1 MRLAS
6 ASTVI
11 VAACLLSAMFCS
23 LSMVR
28 VRADSTTIYVDVRN
42 LNAPDQDG
50 SAAHPFDSI
59 QKGVDAAGN
68 GDTVQ
73 VAPGVYYG
81 EVDIDKSF
89 FSLVGQEGST
99 IIDGNGTGLVGI
111 HIYHVIPDYTENVS
125 ISGFTVRNF
134 VKGITLSRSI
144 YIRLRD
150 DSMVNNTYN
159 FGDYTLQA
167 QDIDT
172 SNTVNGKPIYFWV
185 NQHNEQVPSDAGF
198 VDLTDSSNITVTDLN
213 LTNNVQGL
221 VLKNTT
227 DSLIENV
234 RITNNWDGLY
244 LQRWSNSNTIIDSIV
259 SNNLGLGGMGIYV
272 STSNNNTISNN
283 SISNNYC
290 GLVFDSTVYQDVIGY
305 QPTGNTVMY
314 NVVTGNTVAN
324 NSSVGVELIQSQENL
339 FYDNNFVNN
348 TQQVLSTNSTN
359 AWDNGYE
366 GNYWQDYVGQDL
378 NETGIG
384 DVPYVIDENNLDNH
398 PLMGLFS
405 DFPVTWQE
413 ETYPVIAISNS
424 TISGFY
430 FSQPNKA
437 IGFSVN
443 PSADEGSG
451 FCMVNIP
458 VSLLG
463 GPYTVVLDGVRL
475 TNPLETSNGT
485 NCSLYLTY
493 NDSSHDVKITGTTV
507 VSAHPQ
513 FPSFLLLLFLAAALA
528 AGVVIFGLRKRKSA
542 HASA

>member
-11 VAACLLSAMFCS
+11 VAVCLLSAMFWS
-23 LSMVR
+23 LSMIR
-28 VRADSTTIYVDVRN
+28 VRADSTTIYVDSRN
-42 LNAPDQDG
+42 LNDPGQDG
-50 SAAHPFDSI
+50 SARHPFDSI
-59 QKGVDAAGN
+59 QKGVDAAGS

-89 FSLVGQEGST
+89 ISLVGQEGST
-99 IIDGNGTGLVGI
+99 IIDGNRTGLVGI
-111 HIYHVIPDYTENVS
+111 HVYHVIPDYTENVS

-144 YIRLRD
+144 YMRLRD
-150 DSMVNNTYN
+150 DSMINNTYN
-159 FGDYTLQA
+159 FGDYTFQVH
-167 QDIDT
+167 DIDT

-185 NQHNEQVPSDAGF
+185 NQHDKQVPADAGF
-198 VDLTDSSNITVTDLN
+198 VDLTDSTNITVRDLN

-227 DSLIENV
+227 NSLVENV

-244 LQRWSNSNTIIDSIV
+244 LQRWSNSNTIIDSTV
-259 SNNLGLGGMGIYV
+259 SNNLGLGGIGIYV
-272 STSNNNTISNN
+272 STSSSNTIRNN

-290 GLVFDSTVYQDVIGY
+290 GLVFDSTVYENVIGY
-305 QPTGNTVMY
+305 QPTGNTVKD

-324 NSSVGVELIQSQENL
+324 NSLVGVELIQSEENV

-359 AWDNGYE
+359 AWDNGDE
-366 GNYWQDYVGQDL
+366 GNYWQDYSGQDL
-378 NETGIG
+378 NKTGFG
-384 DVPYVIDENNLDNH
+384 DAPYVIDDNNLDNH

-413 ETYPVIAISNS
+413 ETYPVTVISNS
-424 TISGFY
+424 TVSGFY
-430 FSQPNKA
+430 FSQPNKM

-443 PSADEGSG
+443 GPDGASG
-451 FCMVNIP
+451 FCRVSMP

-463 GPYTVVLDGVRL
+463 GPYTLVLDGVSSPDL
-475 TNPLETSNGT
+475 LEMSNGT
-485 NCSLYLTY
+485 NCFLYFTY
-493 NDSSHDVKITGTTV
+493 NNSYRNVKIEGTSV
-507 VSAHPQ
+507 VSE
-513 FPSFLLLLFLAAALA
+513 FPSFLPVLFLVAVLTV
-528 AGVVIFGLRKRKSA
+528 GVVIVALRRRRFAPALFG
-542 HASA
+542 